1 MAAEV
6 ENPPAVPAAEEK
18 KEDAP
23 VEPASEVPAVEEE
36 PAVEKPA
43 EELKEAPKEAAKE
56 PAPKK
61 PNVFKQDF
69 EKDVVY
75 LYQFARTTSLPSLS
89 PYVLKVETWLRLTG
103 LKYENVDHK
112 FKLYSKKGQLPFVE
126 VNGQQIF
133 DSSNIIKEL
142 SQKFEKDID
151 AGLSNEQKTISHAM
165 ISMVENHLTFVIMA
179 WRAKNPGEMVNGYKI
194 NFQQSLGSKIPNAI
208 LNFLFKINYGHR
220 ASKKVKAQGI
230 GVHKPDE
237 IIEMGKEDLK
247 ALSELLADKPFFFG
261 DEPTLLDV
269 VVFSSTAQIYF
280 ISDDAKYALKEFMVE
295 QCANL
300 VGHVSRIKERC
311 YSDWDEICNNLELNP
326 HLPKPEPEVK
336 ENKEGADTEKAAEQD
351 KESDKE
357 LVKEK
362 VDEKIDENKEKEAVE
377 AAS

>member
-1 MAAEV
+1 
-6 ENPPAVPAAEEK
+6 
-18 KEDAP
+18 
-23 VEPASEVPAVEEE
+23 
-36 PAVEKPA
+36 
-43 EELKEAPKEAAKE
+43 
-56 PAPKK
+56 
-61 PNVFKQDF
+61 
-69 EKDVVY
+69 
-75 LYQFARTTSLPSLS
+75 
-89 PYVLKVETWLRLTG
+89 
-103 LKYENVDHK
+103 
-112 FKLYSKKGQLPFVE
+112 LYSKKGQLPFVE
-126 VNGQQIF
+126 VNGQQIC
-133 DSSNIIKEL
+133 DSNTIIKEL

-151 AGLSNEQKTISHAM
+151 VALTNEQKTISHAM

-208 LNFLFKINYGHR
+208 LNFFFKINYGHR

-280 ISDDAKYALKEFMVE
+280 ISDDVKYALKEYMVE
-295 QCANL
+295 HCANL
-300 VGHVSRIKERC
+300 IGHVSRIKERC
-311 YSDWDEICNNLELNP
+311 YPDWDEICNNLELNP

-362 VDEKIDENKEKEAVE
+362 VDEKIDENKEKEV
-377 AAS
+377 AAQ

>member
-1 MAAEV
+1 MATEV
-6 ENPPAVPAAEEK
+6 ENPPAVPSAEEK
-18 KEDAP
+18 KEEVTATEAAP
-23 VEPASEVPAVEEE
+23 VVEES
-36 PAVEKPA
+36 
-43 EELKEAPKEAAKE
+43 KEAPAVVEEAKEAAPVAKE

-61 PNVFKQDF
+61 PNVFKQNF

-89 PYVLKVETWLRLTG
+89 PYVLKVETWLRLSG

-126 VNGQQIF
+126 VNGQQIC
-133 DSSNIIKEL
+133 DSTNIIKEL

-151 AGLSNEQKTISHAM
+151 AGLNNEQKTISHAM

-208 LNFLFKINYGHR
+208 LNFFFKINYGHR

-237 IIEMGKEDLK
+237 IVELGKGDLA

-269 VVFSSTAQIYF
+269 VVFATTAQIYF
-280 ISDDAKYALKEFMVE
+280 ISDDAKYALKEYMVE
-295 QCANL
+295 HCANL

-311 YSDWDEICNNLELNP
+311 YPDWDEICNNLELNP

-351 KESDKE
+351 KVVEEE

-362 VDEKIDENKEKEAVE
+362 VDEKIDENKEKEV
-377 AAS
+377 AAE

>member
-18 KEDAP
+18 KEEAP
-23 VEPASEVPAVEEE
+23 VEAAAEVPAVVEE
-36 PAVEKPA
+36 AVEKPA
-43 EELKEAPKEAAKE
+43 EEVKEAPKEAAKE

-61 PNVFKQDF
+61 PNVFKQNF

-237 IIEMGKEDLK
+237 IVEMGKEDLK

-269 VVFSSTAQIYF
+269 VVFASTAQIYF

-311 YSDWDEICNNLELNP
+311 FSDWDEICNNLELNP

>member
-6 ENPPAVPAAEEK
+6 ENPPVTTEEK
-18 KEDAP
+18 QE
-23 VEPASEVPAVEEE
+23 ETPAVAVEVPAVEAEKEVVAPTEE
-36 PAVEKPA
+36 V
-43 EELKEAPKEAAKE
+43 KEAAAPVKE

-61 PNVFKQDF
+61 LNVFKPNF

-112 FKLYSKKGQLPFVE
+112 FKFHSKKGQLPFIE
-126 VNGQQIF
+126 LNGTQIG
-133 DSSNIIKEL
+133 DSTTIIKEL

-151 AGLSNEQKTISHAM
+151 AGLTKEQKNISHAM
-165 ISMVENHLTFVIMA
+165 ISMVENHLTFVILS
-179 WRAKNPGEMVNGYKI
+179 WRAKNPGEMINGYKI

-208 LNFLFKINYGHR
+208 LSFFFRLNYGHR
-220 ASKKVKAQGI
+220 ASKIVKAQGI

-237 IIEMGKEDLK
+237 IVELGKEDLNT
-247 ALSELLADKPFFFG
+247 LSELLADKPFFFG
-261 DEPTLLDV
+261 DEPSLLDI
-269 VVFSSTAQIYF
+269 VVFASTAQIYF
-280 ISDDAKYALKEFMVE
+280 ISDESKYALKEFMVE

-311 YSDWDEICNNLELNP
+311 YPDWDEICNNLELNP

-336 ENKEGADTEKAAEQD
+336 ENKEGADTEKAAEQSP
-351 KESDKE
+351 EPEE

-362 VDEKIDENKEKEAVE
+362 VEEKIDENKEKEVVAQ
-377 AAS
+377 